1 MVISW
6 LGGRFPSPVASCR
19 IAVPLDARRIVTL
32 TDMPITVPCQEPVR
46 VLSFSKA
53 FFASDCALA
62 DFGGLSWAKTMAA
75 GARRQIRSVGIS
87 VRMSIF
93 IRFSPRLI
101 IGLVCFKQFAEL
113 RLQGCGSLGRSK
125 LF

>member
-32 TDMPITVPCQEPVR
+32 TDMVPITVPCQEPVR

-53 FFASDCALA
+53 FFASDCAPA
-62 DFGGLSWAKTMAA
+62 DFGGLSWAKATVAVATSMIRIVSFLIGSPFRAERNWENARDKQYLAA
-75 GARRQIRSVGIS
+75 VFSERS
-87 VRMSIF
+87 
-93 IRFSPRLI
+93 L
-101 IGLVCFKQFAEL
+101 
-113 RLQGCGSLGRSK
+113 
-125 LF
+125 

>member
-46 VLSFSKA
+46 VFSFSKA

-62 DFGGLSWAKTMAA
+62 DFGWLSWAMTMVAVA
-75 GARRQIRSVGIS
+75 SRQIRSVGIF

-93 IRFSPRLI
+93 IGFL
-101 IGLVCFKQFAEL
+101 
-113 RLQGCGSLGRSK
+113 LG
-125 LF
+125 